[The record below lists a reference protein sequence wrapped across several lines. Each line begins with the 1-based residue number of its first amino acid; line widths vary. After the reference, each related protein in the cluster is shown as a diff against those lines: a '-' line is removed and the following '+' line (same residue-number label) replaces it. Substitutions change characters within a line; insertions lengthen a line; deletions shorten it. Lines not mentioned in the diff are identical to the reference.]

1 MRRLLQLNVCV
12 TLSLLLLLLQPPLQL
27 AQSQSQSK
35 PNLNTM
41 ADGDSNNVAEFSRRL
56 ATFSINM
63 YSKLITLKPN
73 QNVVFSPFSIQSC
86 AAMARLGASGETA
99 EELDRGL
106 GLVSNDAEQIAKSF
120 HQVLAAYE
128 NSTILR
134 IANKIYIMNGYE
146 LRDEFSSLVTKQFLS
161 AAEHVDFAQSEQ
173 AASLINSW
181 VEQRTN
187 NLIKDLVP
195 ASVLNADS
203 RLVLINAIHFK
214 GNWVHPFP
222 EHATR
227 NERFHLNEVDGID
240 VPMMNLKERFRYAD
254 LPDLNASA
262 LELPYENSDLSMLI
276 LLPKSK
282 TGLPQLEEKL
292 RSTPLAQITE
302 QLHKTQVI
310 VKLPK
315 FKSEFEV
322 ELTEAF
328 QQLGMTQLFSNQAN
342 FSKMLKSP
350 ENLRVSKILHKAF
363 IDVNEKGTEAA
374 AATGVVVR
382 MKRSLVSLEAPIEFH
397 ADHPFIY
404 VLAHQQS
411 QPLFFG
417 SVVRLDVATAVNEH
431 DEL

>member
-27 AQSQSQSK
+27 AQSQSK
-35 PNLNTM
+35 PNLSTM

-99 EELDRGL
+99 AELDRGL

-120 HQVLAAYE
+120 NQVLAAYE

-146 LRDEFSSLVTKQFLS
+146 LRDEFSSLLTKQFLS
-161 AAEHVDFAQSEQ
+161 AAEHVDFAKNEQ
-173 AASLINSW
+173 AAGLINSW

-203 RLVLINAIHFK
+203 RLVLVNAIHFK

-328 QQLGMTQLFSNQAN
+328 QQLGMTQLFSNKAD

-350 ENLRVSKILHKAF
+350 EDLKVSKIIHKAF

-374 AATGVVVR
+374 AATAMV
-382 MKRSLVSLEAPIEFH
+382 MCFASMPMFQPEPIRFYAE
-397 ADHPFIY
+397 HPFYYYIIN
-404 VLAHQQS
+404 QQS
-411 QPLFFG
+411 TVLFAG
-417 SVVRLDVATAVNEH
+417 KL
-431 DEL
+431 LKL

>member
-1 MRRLLQLNVCV
+1 M
-12 TLSLLLLLLQPPLQL
+12 
-27 AQSQSQSK
+27 A
-35 PNLNTM
+35 NT
-41 ADGDSNNVAEFSRRL
+41 DSNNVAEFSRRL

-63 YSKLITLKPN
+63 YSKLISLKPN

-99 EELDRGL
+99 TQLDNGL
-106 GLVSNDAEQIAKSF
+106 GLISNDAGQIAESF
-120 HQVLAAYE
+120 HQVLSAYE
-128 NSTILR
+128 NSSILR
-134 IANKIYIMNGYE
+134 IANKIYIMKGFE
-146 LRDEFSSLVTKQFLS
+146 LRDEFSSLLTKQFLS
-161 AAEHVDFAQSEQ
+161 AAEHVDFAKNVQ
-173 AASLINSW
+173 AAGLINSW
-181 VEQRTN
+181 VEHRTN

-195 ASVLNADS
+195 ASALDADS
-203 RLVLINAIHFK
+203 RLVLVNAIHFK

-222 EHATR
+222 EYATH

-254 LPDLNASA
+254 LPSLDASA
-262 LELPYENSDLSMLI
+262 LELPYEDSDLSMLI
-276 LLPKSK
+276 VLPKSK
-282 TGLPQLEEKL
+282 TGLSQLEEKL
-292 RSTPLAQITE
+292 RNTPLTQITE
-302 QLHKTQVI
+302 QLHKTQVL

-328 QQLGMTQLFSNQAN
+328 KQLGMTHLFSDHAD

-350 ENLRVSKILHKAF
+350 DDLKVSKIIHKAF

-382 MKRSLVSLEAPIEFH
+382 KKRSLISLTDPIEFH

-411 QPLFFG
+411 LPLFFG
-417 SVVRLDVATAVNEH
+417 SVVQLDVATSGTCATTVNEH
-431 DEL
+431 DELWLKIQNNNII